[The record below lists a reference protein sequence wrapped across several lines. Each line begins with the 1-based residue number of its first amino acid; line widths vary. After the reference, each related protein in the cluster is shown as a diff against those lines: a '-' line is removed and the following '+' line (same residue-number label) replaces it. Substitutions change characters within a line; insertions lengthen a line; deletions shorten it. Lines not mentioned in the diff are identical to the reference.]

1 MWVDDTEEGG
11 LVGVAADFESYYDE
25 WLDTSIV
32 ECAAR
37 GANRSRRRPTR
48 TRTSS
53 APSPSRREAVV
64 GYPTSVKLHDELGML
79 LLYGVRPRE
88 AIAVLE
94 RGGKLEDGLVPTSIT
109 LALAHRLM
117 KKHEEAIAIVDR
129 ALATNPTYFPHREAL
144 LWAKARNL
152 AELGRAGEAVD
163 AAHEAVTTGG
173 YFVMRNQM
181 DFFILAVQAGDR
193 ARADA
198 ALEEFIEQSRNESS
212 LAERRRQVYE
222 IVVEAMTAY
231 GIEDVA
237 EDYKRKIATTLN

>member
-1 MWVDDTEEGG
+1 
-11 LVGVAADFESYYDE
+11 
-25 WLDTSIV
+25 
-32 ECAAR
+32 
-37 GANRSRRRPTR
+37 
-48 TRTSS
+48 
-53 APSPSRREAVV
+53 
-64 GYPTSVKLHDELGML
+64 
-79 LLYGVRPRE
+79 
-88 AIAVLE
+88 
-94 RGGKLEDGLVPTSIT
+94 
-109 LALAHRLM
+109 M

-173 YFVMRNQM
+173 YFVMRNQI
-181 DFFILAVQAGDR
+181 DFFIMAVQSDERPR
-193 ARADA
+193 AEK

-212 LAERRRQVYE
+212 LAERRREVYE

-237 EDYKRKIATTLN
+237 EDYKRKIATALN